1 MNKLYLVGKNE
12 ILSLIRRPSF
22 LFATFGLPL
31 FSALLIALLGY
42 LNRSGDDVLASI
54 NEINIGGSFEITIHG
69 SLGYVDEGG
78 IITTIPSSV
87 PEAALS
93 AYESEP
99 EAIQALS
106 SGIISAYFMVPADYI
121 QSGDIKFVRPEG
133 VIDQFTEVSDQF
145 MWLLRLNLLEG
156 DIELE
161 KRFSKPY
168 SLEVTY
174 LEQNTAIDP
183 EDPMAHLLLPYG
195 VTVLYYILIL
205 TSSSLLLSSVT
216 KEKENRLME
225 ILMSSTTPKQLLG
238 GKIIGLGIV
247 GLFQTVIWISSG
259 YVLLKISGRT
269 FDLPSSVNLT
279 PEFLLWGVLFFVA
292 GYALYA
298 SLMAAIGAL
307 VPNMREATHA
317 TMVVISPMIVP
328 IMMIS
333 VLVRKPN
340 DWVALTLSM
349 IPFTAPVTMMTR
361 HTTTAVPLWQSLTSI
376 LLLIITSYII
386 IRSVAKL
393 FHAQNL
399 LSGQPFNLK
408 QFLNTLRQ

>member
-42 LNRSGDDVLASI
+42 FNRGGDDVLDSM
-54 NEINIGGSFEITIHG
+54 NEITTGGSFEITNHG

-174 LEQNTAIDP
+174 LEQNTAIDT

-205 TSSSLLLSSVT
+205 TS
-216 KEKENRLME
+216 
-225 ILMSSTTPKQLLG
+225 
-238 GKIIGLGIV
+238 
-247 GLFQTVIWISSG
+247 
-259 YVLLKISGRT
+259 YLLKPAAQQRNEGEREPPDGNLDVEHDTEAVTRRQDYWSGDSRS
-269 FDLPSSVNLT
+269 F
-279 PEFLLWGVLFFVA
+279 
-292 GYALYA
+292 
-298 SLMAAIGAL
+298 
-307 VPNMREATHA
+307 PNRDM
-317 TMVVISPMIVP
+317 
-328 IMMIS
+328 
-333 VLVRKPN
+333 
-340 DWVALTLSM
+340 D
-349 IPFTAPVTMMTR
+349 
-361 HTTTAVPLWQSLTSI
+361 
-376 LLLIITSYII
+376 
-386 IRSVAKL
+386 
-393 FHAQNL
+393 
-399 LSGQPFNLK
+399 
-408 QFLNTLRQ
+408 